1 MTPQDPVVIGG
12 FAFVIVWVLVTGAHI
27 LEIMAKRKGWK

>member
-1 MTPQDPVVIGG
+1 VIGG
-12 FAFVIVWVLVTGAHI
+12 FVFVIFWVLVTGAHI

>member
-1 MTPQDPVVIGG
+1 MSPQDPVVIGG
-12 FAFVIVWVLVTGAHI
+12 FVFVIFWVLVAGAQI